1 MLRTRLLWF
10 SLGFTISA
18 ATISHFVWKDLWVDR
33 HSLSADMKQ
42 KFDALEARVSN
53 LESLP
58 HQSSTSEQVEG

>member
-10 SLGFTISA
+10 SLGFTFSA

-33 HSLSADMKQ
+33 HALSADMKQ

-58 HQSSTSEQVEG
+58 HQNSTSEQVEG